1 MGGVLSDWI
10 RPQNSNIRTCQC
22 QLYHKGTLTPRETI
36 TRTIRLS
43 PQVDL
48 ELQQLARQERVSV
61 NYLVTSSL
69 QKLTEWDIAAE
80 KFGFVAIP
88 GFLHAKMYSYFTVEQ
103 ARELGEWAAKNFGR
117 DFILFRFKKLS
128 LDTVLE
134 TLRLLGS
141 RYARIFSL
149 QHTFD
154 GRVHT
159 IIVKHGLGAKGSIFN
174 EQFLTSI
181 FKGLLNLDPES
192 ERTEDQVVIRLK
204 TPREIGKPTWS
215 ESYRRQPSESRIREE
230 IPISYG
236 G

>member
-1 MGGVLSDWI
+1 
-10 RPQNSNIRTCQC
+10 
-22 QLYHKGTLTPRETI
+22 LYYKGTLTPRETI

-43 PQVDL
+43 PEVDQD
-48 ELQQLARQERVSV
+48 LQQLARQERVSV

-69 QKLTEWDIAAE
+69 KRLTEWDIAAE

-117 DFILFRFKKLS
+117 DFTLFRFKKLS

-141 RYARIFSL
+141 RYARVFSL

-154 GRVHT
+154 GKVHT
-159 IIVKHGLGAKGSIFN
+159 IIVKHGLGAKGSVFN
-174 EQFLTSI
+174 EAFLTSM

-192 ERTEDQVVIRLK
+192 ERTEDQVVIRLRI
-204 TPREIGKPTWS
+204 PRETRKPSWS
-215 ESYRRQPSESRIREE
+215 EPYRPQSSDRRVQEVTPFA
-230 IPISYG
+230 YG

>member
-1 MGGVLSDWI
+1 M
-10 RPQNSNIRTCQC
+10 
-22 QLYHKGTLTPRETI
+22 YHKGTLTPRETI

-69 QKLTEWDIAAE
+69 QKLTEWDITAE

-103 ARELGEWAAKNFGR
+103 ARELGEWAAKRR

-159 IIVKHGLGAKGSIFN
+159 IIVKHGLGAKGSVFN

-181 FKGLLNLDPES
+181 FKGLLNLDLES

-204 TPREIGKPTWS
+204 TPPEIRNPTWS
-215 ESYRRQPSESRIREE
+215 ESYRRQPSESRIHQE
-230 IPISYG
+230 IPVSYG